1 MTINSFNKNDIKVKM
16 TDKKVWT
23 LKSVAKELGVS
34 NATVSNAFN
43 RPDQLSTKR
52 RDDILASCKKL
63 GYSGPN
69 KAAQSLRRGQFNIV
83 ALVLPDSV
91 EYMITDPVASDFVK
105 GVSSVLE
112 KSKVNLLLFSGVS
125 DNINAVA
132 DFVDGFICYGSPRNP
147 ELIEQLKTTSKKVV
161 TADFDIDRK
170 ASVGINNEQAAYE
183 IAKLAINSKEDD
195 VAILGLRLLDS
206 DLTCRV
212 YELPLS
218 NAQCS
223 IAHQRL
229 HGYHKAIE
237 ELQVNLR
244 ADRVWNIPKS
254 NHHFAVIAVREALTS
269 TPRPN
274 VLLCMSDVIAL
285 AAMKEIQAMGLNI
298 PEDIRVVGFDG
309 IDEALRST
317 PSLTTVHQNS
327 EEKGIKAAE
336 LFINRATDSV
346 SIPYHIEHGSSC

>member
-1 MTINSFNKNDIKVKM
+1 MTN
-16 TDKKVWT
+16 KKVWT
-23 LKSVAKELGVS
+23 LKSIANEIGVS

-43 RPDQLSTKR
+43 RPDQLSKKR
-52 RDDILASCKKL
+52 REEILASCKKL

-69 KAAQSLRRGQFNIV
+69 KAAQSLRSGKFNIV

-112 KSKVNLLLFSGVS
+112 KSKVNLLLFSGIS
-125 DNINAVA
+125 ENINSVS

-147 ELIEQLKTTSKKVV
+147 ELIEQLRTTTKKVV

-170 ASVGINNEQAAYE
+170 ASVGVDNEQAAYE
-183 IAKLAINSKEDD
+183 IAKLAINSQDDD

-206 DLTCRV
+206 NLTCRV
-212 YELPLS
+212 YDLPNS
-218 NAQCS
+218 AYQFS

-229 HGYHKAIE
+229 SGYNKAIK
-237 ELQVNLR
+237 ELNVNLR
-244 ADRVWNIPKS
+244 ADRVWNIPENK
-254 NHHFAVIAVREALTS
+254 HPFALIAAREALTS
-269 TPRPN
+269 IPRPN
-274 VLLCMSDVIAL
+274 VLLCMSDLIAL
-285 AAMKEIQAMGLNI
+285 AAIKEINAMGLKI

-317 PSLTTVHQNS
+317 PSITTVHQNNVK
-327 EEKGIKAAE
+327 KGMKAAE
-336 LFINRATDSV
+336 LFIKRATDSV
-346 SIPYHIEHGSSC
+346 IIPYHIEHGGSC

>member
-1 MTINSFNKNDIKVKM
+1 M

-43 RPDQLSTKR
+43 RPDQLSKKR
-52 RDDILASCKKL
+52 RDDILESCEKM

-69 KAAQSLRRGQFNIV
+69 KAAQSLRNGRFNIV

-91 EYMITDPVASDFVK
+91 EYMITDPVASNFVK

-112 KSKVNLLLFSGVS
+112 KSKVNLLLFSGTS
-125 DNINAVA
+125 DNINAVS
-132 DFVDGFICYGSPRNP
+132 DFVDGFICYGSPRNTQ
-147 ELIEQLKTTSKKVV
+147 LIDQLRTTAKKVV

-170 ASVGINNEQAAYE
+170 ASVGIDNEQAAYE
-183 IAKLAINSKEDD
+183 IAKLAIKSKDD
-195 VAILGLRLLDS
+195 AIAILGLRLLDS
-206 DLTCRV
+206 NVTCRV
-212 YELPLS
+212 YDLPS
-218 NAQCS
+218 SDFTCS

-229 HGYHKAIE
+229 SGYQRAIK
-237 ELQVNLR
+237 ELDVNLR
-244 ADRVWNIPKS
+244 ADRVWNIPESK
-254 NHHFAVIAVREALTS
+254 HHSALIAAREALTS

-274 VLLCMSDVIAL
+274 VLLCMSDLIAL
-285 AAMKEIQAMGLNI
+285 AAIKEINAMGLNI
-298 PEDIRVVGFDG
+298 PADIRVVGFDG

-317 PSLTTVHQNS
+317 PPLTTVHQNN
-327 EEKGIKAAE
+327 EKKGIKAAE

-346 SIPYHIEHGSSC
+346 LIPFHIENGGSC

>member
-1 MTINSFNKNDIKVKM
+1 M

-43 RPDQLSTKR
+43 RPDQLSKKR
-52 RDDILASCKKL
+52 RDDILESCEKM

-69 KAAQSLRRGQFNIV
+69 KAAQSLRNGRFNIV

-91 EYMITDPVASDFVK
+91 EYMITDPVASNFVK

-112 KSKVNLLLFSGVS
+112 KSKVNLLLFSGTS
-125 DNINAVA
+125 ENINAVS
-132 DFVDGFICYGSPRNP
+132 DFVDGFICYGSPRNTK
-147 ELIEQLKTTSKKVV
+147 LIDQLRTTTKKVV

-170 ASVGINNEQAAYE
+170 ASVGIDNEQAAYE
-183 IAKLAINSKEDD
+183 IAKLAIKSTDD
-195 VAILGLRLLDS
+195 AIAILGLRLLDS
-206 DLTCRV
+206 NVTCRV
-212 YELPLS
+212 YDLPS
-218 NAQCS
+218 SDFTCS

-229 HGYHKAIE
+229 SGYQRAIK
-237 ELQVNLR
+237 ELDVNLR
-244 ADRVWNIPKS
+244 ADRVWSIPESKHNS
-254 NHHFAVIAVREALTS
+254 ALIAAREALTS

-274 VLLCMSDVIAL
+274 VLLCMSDLIAL
-285 AAMKEIQAMGLNI
+285 AAIKEINAMGLNI
-298 PEDIRVVGFDG
+298 PADIRVVGFDG

-317 PSLTTVHQNS
+317 PPLTTVHQNS
-327 EEKGIKAAE
+327 EKKGIKAAE

-346 SIPYHIEHGSSC
+346 LIPFHIENGGSC

>member
-1 MTINSFNKNDIKVKM
+1 MTNP
-16 TDKKVWT
+16 KVWT

-52 RDDILASCKKL
+52 RDDILASCQKL

-69 KAAQSLRRGQFNIV
+69 KAAQSLRKGLSNIV
-83 ALVLPDSV
+83 ALVLPDSI
-91 EYMITDPVASDFVK
+91 EYMITDPVANDFVK
-105 GVSSVLE
+105 GVTSVLE

-132 DFVDGFICYGSPRNP
+132 DFVDGFICYGSPRNSL
-147 ELIEQLKTTSKKVV
+147 LIEQLKNTSKKVV

-170 ASVGINNEQAAYE
+170 ASVAIDNEQAAYD
-183 IAKLAINSKEDD
+183 IAKLAIKSADD
-195 VAILGLRLLDS
+195 DLAILGLRLLDS

-212 YELPLS
+212 YELPQL
-218 NAQCS
+218 NAQSS
-223 IAHQRL
+223 ISHQRL
-229 HGYHKAIE
+229 HGYQKAIE
-237 ELQVNLR
+237 QSQATLR
-244 ADRVWNIPKS
+244 ADRVWNIPQS
-254 NHHFAVIAVREALTS
+254 NHHYAKIAAREALTS

-285 AAMKEIQAMGLNI
+285 AAMKEIHALKLKI

-309 IDEALRST
+309 IEEALRAT
-317 PSLTTVHQNS
+317 PPLTTIHQNS

-336 LFINRATDSV
+336 LFIQRATDSLT
-346 SIPYHIEHGSSC
+346 IPYHIEHGDSC